1 MNPLL
6 VPAQAPTAVLTVL
19 AALIVVVGVIA
30 LG

>member
-6 VPAQAPTAVLTVL
+6 VPAQAPTGVLIVL